1 MPLINIKT
9 GHAIRSGD
17 IVHYHGKPYTLWHAD
32 ERSGYCQLLS
42 CDDGR
47 RYRTVYPRDIA
58 ARWQSHSEHQ
68 QTIAQ
73 RNAHVNP
80 VMREVLGSC
89 FR

>member
-47 RYRTVYPRDIA
+47 LYRTVYPRDIA
-58 ARWQSHSEHQ
+58 ARWRSHVEQ
-68 QTIAQ
+68 LTIEQ
-73 RNAHVNP
+73 NAHVNP
-80 VMREVLGSC
+80 IMRDVLTSC